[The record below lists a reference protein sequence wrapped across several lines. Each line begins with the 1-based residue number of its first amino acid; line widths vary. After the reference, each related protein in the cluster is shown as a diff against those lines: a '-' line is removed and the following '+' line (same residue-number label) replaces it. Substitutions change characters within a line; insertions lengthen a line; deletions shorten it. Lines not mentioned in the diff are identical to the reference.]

1 MISDSLHENY
11 SEGKEDEGEP
21 DLEDSNANNEDGKE
35 VEVDREE
42 SKSRCITHQ
51 DLDEM
56 IIKLEALQ
64 SNITSDLE
72 DIGNNLAVVK
82 TQYKE
87 QLESSLSIVSR
98 TTESSLERSGQ
109 SVSNN
114 LEKSNYWGKLSR
126 VREA

>member
-1 MISDSLHENY
+1 MISDSLQENY

-35 VEVDREE
+35 VEVDRED
-42 SKSRCITHQ
+42 SKSRCITYQ

-98 TTESSLERSGQ
+98 TTESSLERSMFPTIW
-109 SVSNN
+109 
-114 LEKSNYWGKLSR
+114 KSQIQKFFPD
-126 VREA
+126 

>member
-1 MISDSLHENY
+1 
-11 SEGKEDEGEP
+11 
-21 DLEDSNANNEDGKE
+21 
-35 VEVDREE
+35 
-42 SKSRCITHQ
+42 
-51 DLDEM
+51 M

-98 TTESSLERSGQ
+98 TTESSMERLGQ
-109 SVSNN
+109 SVFNN
-114 LEKSNYWGKLSR
+114 LEKLNTEVFS
-126 VREA
+126 

>member
-1 MISDSLHENY
+1 
-11 SEGKEDEGEP
+11 
-21 DLEDSNANNEDGKE
+21 
-35 VEVDREE
+35 
-42 SKSRCITHQ
+42 
-51 DLDEM
+51 M

-98 TTESSLERSGQ
+98 TTESSMERSGQ

-114 LEKSNYWGKLSR
+114 LEKLNTEVFS
-126 VREA
+126 